1 MAELYI
7 IPECFIDTNCIE
19 TLVPTPQG
27 YNHQKGCNTVVKT
40 MQEKLK
46 DSFAIGIVDKDKKQV
61 KYVEEF
67 EEVAHSESLYLYKHP
82 SKPHFL
88 IMIYPAMDSFILKCA
103 SETNVTM
110 EDFGLPSD
118 LKSFTK
124 RTKQVTS
131 KEDPTFKKLLN
142 AIKKAKEITILKS
155 WIKYLKLKQ
164 YEADCEE
171 LKNMITE

>member
-1 MAELYI
+1 MQNYI
-7 IPECFIDTNCIE
+7 LTKR
-19 TLVPTPQG
+19 
-27 YNHQKGCNTVVKT
+27 QKGVKIQICIKIT
-40 MQEKLK
+40 KWEKGKRTLIDCERLSIQEQSSQPLIQ
-46 DSFAIGIVDKDKKQV
+46 SRLML

-67 EEVAHSESLYLYKHP
+67 DEVAHSESLYLYKHL
-82 SKPHFL
+82 SRPHFL

>member
-67 EEVAHSESLYLYKHP
+67 DEVAHSESLYLYKHL
-82 SKPHFL
+82 SRPHFL
-88 IMIYPAMDSFILKCA
+88 IMIYPAMDSFILKFA
-103 SETNVTM
+103 SETNFTI
-110 EDFGLPSD
+110 D